1 LKKCFL
7 PVLLK
12 QSLGLESTI
21 LGHACIQDLSSGE
34 SNTDLWLA
42 HSFGVWFNG
51 QMPPFDTLIGHQ
63 LANFRIERLLGR
75 GGMAKVYYG
84 WDVKLERPV
93 AIKVIDE
100 RYRGDHAYT
109 DRFVRE
115 ARAAATWN
123 HPNILQVYHAGDEN
137 DIYYFAMEYVR
148 GLDLGKIIQHY
159 ADAGELLPLADVL
172 KVGRAVANALD
183 YAHIKGV
190 IHRDIKPSNVLIS
203 EDERVVL
210 ADFGL
215 ALTVSQGTVGEVFGS
230 PHYISPEQAR
240 NSAEAVPQSDLY
252 SLGVMLYEMLVGR
265 LPFDDPSPA
274 SLALMHLTQ
283 EPPAPRSINP
293 DINPAI
299 QSVLLK
305 ALRKSP
311 AKRFQT
317 GRELMNALEQAMTEG
332 LPPDTQP
339 VTMPLPVGVAKS
351 ASPRTLSKVSIAE
364 RVTASIL
371 QTPPPTAPSKMTPP
385 PPEVPT
391 ASGSFLSSPYLK
403 AGAGCTAVAMLAAF
417 FLIISAASALIRS
430 ASRAEATPPVAVLV
444 ASSTSPLLPSSPTPG
459 ADPGQNPT
467 LPVVFP
473 PTHSPTVSPTLTFT
487 ASPSS
492 TFTPTHTL
500 TLTATTT
507 PTETPTL
514 TPTREL
520 DLEIELLLAKN
531 KDDSLFVVN
540 RGEDP
545 FPLEPLVLKNSI
557 GGVSGEAW
565 GISIL
570 EEGECVAIWKDTGR
584 PRQPSGVQC
593 KIVGNRL
600 EREAGERFWTSTYK
614 VYYDDLEIGSCSSSR
629 DQCRIEYGD

>member
-1 LKKCFL
+1 
-7 PVLLK
+7 
-12 QSLGLESTI
+12 
-21 LGHACIQDLSSGE
+21 
-34 SNTDLWLA
+34 
-42 HSFGVWFNG
+42 
-51 QMPPFDTLIGHQ
+51 MPPIDTLIGHQ

-93 AIKVIDE
+93 AVKVIDE

-115 ARAAATWN
+115 ARAVASWN

-137 DIYYFAMEYVR
+137 GIYYFAMEYVR

-183 YAHIKGV
+183 YAHHMGV
-190 IHRDIKPSNVLIS
+190 VHRDIKPSNVLVS

-252 SLGVMLYEMLVGR
+252 SLGVMLYEMLVGA

-283 EPPAPRSINP
+283 EPPAPRTINP
-293 DINPAI
+293 EISPAV
-299 QSVLLK
+299 QTVLLK
-305 ALRKSP
+305 ALRKLP
-311 AKRFQT
+311 AERYQT
-317 GRELMNALEQAMTEG
+317 GRELVDALERALMEG
-332 LPPDTQP
+332 LPADTQP
-339 VTMPLPVGVAKS
+339 VTMPVLVGEAPSVV
-351 ASPRTLSKVSIAE
+351 PRTLSKVSVAE

-371 QTPPPTAPSKMTPP
+371 ATPPPTAPGKASPAPP
-385 PPEVPT
+385 GNRPT
-391 ASGSFLSSPYLK
+391 TGSLLSSPFTK
-403 AGAGCTAVAMLAAF
+403 AGAGCTIVALLAAF
-417 FLIISAASALIRS
+417 FLIVVAASALIRG
-430 ASRAEATPPVAVLV
+430 ASRAEATPPSAVSL
-444 ASSTSPLLPSSPTPG
+444 ASESAPLPTISRTPDLSTNLG
-459 ADPGQNPT
+459 PT

-473 PTHSPTVSPTLTFT
+473 PDHNPT
-487 ASPSS
+487 ASPTTTFSPTPTQTPSPTS
-492 TFTPTHTL
+492 TFTSTP
-500 TLTATTT
+500 TAT
-507 PTETPTL
+507 PTN

-520 DLEIELLLAKN
+520 NLEINLLLAKY
-531 KDDSLFVVN
+531 KDDSLLVVN
-540 RGEDP
+540 RSSTP
-545 FPLEPLVLKNSI
+545 LPLEPLLLSNSI

-565 GISIL
+565 GISTL
-570 EEGECVAIWKDTGR
+570 NRGECVAVWKDTGR
-584 PRQPSGVQC
+584 PKRADDVEC
-593 KIVGNRL
+593 KIVGKRL
-600 EREAGERFWTSTYK
+600 VREAGKRFWTSTYK
-614 VYYDDLEIGSCSSSR
+614 VYYDEIEIGSCSSSK
-629 DQCRIEYGD
+629 DECRLQYPD